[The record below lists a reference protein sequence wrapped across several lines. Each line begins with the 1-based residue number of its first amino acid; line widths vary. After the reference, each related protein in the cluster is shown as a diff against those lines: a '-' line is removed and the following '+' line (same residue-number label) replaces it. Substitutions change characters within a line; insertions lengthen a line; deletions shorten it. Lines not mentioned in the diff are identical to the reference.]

1 MQAVILI
8 AVGKLFFNVDFTRDL
23 PGLLAFIVLG
33 TLAFT
38 ALGFMVGALAPNTES
53 AMPIVQFIA
62 LPMLFLSGIF
72 FPVDAAPAVLSPL
85 IRALPLTYLA
95 DAVRQSTV
103 NAAAVAPLWADAAI
117 LAGWLLVAFAVSVRV
132 FRWE

>member
-1 MQAVILI
+1 
-8 AVGKLFFNVDFTRDL
+8 
-23 PGLLAFIVLG
+23 
-33 TLAFT
+33 
-38 ALGFMVGALAPNTES
+38 
-53 AMPIVQFIA
+53 
-62 LPMLFLSGIF
+62 MLFLSGIF